1 MVKFL
6 IDIIDNKYFLNSK
19 KDNIV
24 VTWTMLLIIF
34 FLIFL
39 NIAFNYKYEISD
51 KYVGYIKKIEDEF
64 KVVLYVLESEV
75 SNLSKSSLLVDS
87 LKYDFSIDSISHE
100 YYIIE
105 NEKYYEVILDVE
117 LSDSYLIENNIIN
130 IVMKK
135 DVTTIYNEFKKGMKQ
150 WLN

>member
-1 MVKFL
+1 
-6 IDIIDNKYFLNSK
+6 
-19 KDNIV
+19 
-24 VTWTMLLIIF
+24 MLLIIF

>member
-130 IVMKK
+130 IIMKK

>member
-1 MVKFL
+1 MVKL
-6 IDIIDNKYFLNSK
+6 VIDIIDNKYFLNNK

-24 VTWTMLLIIF
+24 ITWIMLLIIF

-39 NIAFNYKYEISD
+39 NIAFNYKYNKFD
-51 KYVGYIKKIEDEF
+51 KYLGYIKKIDEEF
-64 KVVLYVLESEV
+64 KVVMYVLESEV
-75 SNLSKSSLLVDS
+75 SNLSKSSLLVGS
-87 LKYDFSIDSISHE
+87 LKYDFSIDSISSE

-130 IVMKK
+130 VVLKK
-135 DVTTIYNEFKKGMKQ
+135 DVITIYNEFKKGMKQ